1 MRRLISL
8 VAVTILVFSCNK
20 LELLEHSNPLD
31 DGQIFVTGQPT
42 VVTMPASNITYS
54 AVLLEGD
61 ITVLGD
67 AAITQHGHCWSTT
80 ASPTVGDNKTTLG
93 TSGLGSFSSNVTQL
107 NQNTEYFFRAY
118 SINSFNT
125 VYGVELSFTTEFA
138 PCSITSVS
146 TTTDYTLVCPTQ
158 TIFSNGDSYTIGFD
172 GVVIGQ
178 VESVELFL
186 DETFIH
192 SFGNWVTF
200 YPDGERSF
208 ILPTN
213 IQSSN
218 CYTIRIILNGL
229 YISNPFTIY

>member
-1 MRRLISL
+1 MKSFVLL
-8 VAVTILVFSCNK
+8 VLLAPVVFSCNK
-20 LELLEHSNPLD
+20 LELLEHSNPLEA
-31 DGQIFVTGQPT
+31 GCLHPEATNYEAT
-42 VVTMPASNITYS
+42 
-54 AVLLEGD
+54 
-61 ITVLGD
+61 
-67 AAITQHGHCWSTT
+67 AIS
-80 ASPTVGDNKTTLG
+80 DN
-93 TSGLGSFSSNVTQL
+93 GSCTFGN
-107 NQNTEYFFRAY
+107 
-118 SINSFNT
+118 
-125 VYGVELSFTTEFA
+125 
-138 PCSITSVS
+138 CSITSVS